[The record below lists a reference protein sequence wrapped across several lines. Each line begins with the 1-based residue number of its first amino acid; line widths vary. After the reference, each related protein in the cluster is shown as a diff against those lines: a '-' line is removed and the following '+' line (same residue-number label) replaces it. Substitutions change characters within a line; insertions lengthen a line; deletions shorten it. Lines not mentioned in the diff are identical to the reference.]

1 MPTAQVQT
9 VAMPPELAKASPAYD
24 PAATRKLGAL
34 RSLGRQLDPK
44 DPRLAREAAA
54 LLTSQLFFAPLLA
67 EMRKLP
73 FGKAF
78 GYGGRMEDAFGEQLD
93 LQIADTVARQDH
105 GFVQRLAEQLSEEP
119 RAASAAAPTSPQASW
134 PAQLQARTVIGP
146 SED

>member
-1 MPTAQVQT
+1 MSVTELQPAVSHAQPAQ
-9 VAMPPELAKASPAYD
+9 ASPAYD

-93 LQIADTVARQDH
+93 LQIADTVARQDR
-105 GFVQRLAEQLSEEP
+105 GFVQRLAEQLSEKP
-119 RAASAAAPTSPQASW
+119 QAASAADPTSPQASW

-146 SED
+146 GED